1 MKTSKIFN
9 CLTNV
14 RDRFRISWIKNNISL
29 VIALSMYVSVNLA
42 LMIYVLVIRWD
53 SNTATKFARIPG
65 MLLNF
70 NGSLIYFLVLKRMIT
85 WWRNSFLGRNLYFL
99 DEVLQFH
106 KFIGFFILF
115 LSIIHSFG
123 HFFNLCMIYL
133 FKFFLI

>member
-9 CLTNV
+9 FLTNV

-29 VIALSMYVSVNLA
+29 VISLSMYVSVNLA

-70 NGSLIYFLVLKRMIT
+70 NGSLIYLLVLKRIIT
-85 WWRNSFLGRNLYFL
+85 WWRNSFLGRNLHFL